1 MHLHLHVERM
11 SGMGGP
17 GDHPIGDLIHWGR
30 NPFPAD
36 IAEMLRRLHA
46 LDPKM
51 RDTFALDAYDW
62 AEGRSLDEGRA
73 KLRAELAKHHPRT
86 T

>member
-1 MHLHLHVERM
+1 M

-17 GDHPIGDLIHWGR
+17 GDHPIGDLLHWGR
-30 NPFPAD
+30 NPFPED
-36 IAEMLRRLHA
+36 IAEMLRNLHS
-46 LDPKM
+46 LDPKV

-73 KLRAELAKHHPRT
+73 KLRAELAKHQRRPK
-86 T
+86 